1 MRQGQN
7 SKRSRGRGR
16 KPHNNFNRTMDSNG
30 PDVKI
35 RGTASHIHEKYQQL
49 ARDAHAS
56 GDRISAEN
64 YLQHAEHYHRVLV
77 AIQANAAQNA
87 ANAQQNANQSNGAGK
102 SNNQAEQN
110 GEESSTAEA
119 ASEGE
124 RSSGRSRRR
133 NGAAS
138 AESEKSSASADAAEA
153 KKESDKDSGKD
164 SGKDTKAG
172 DQAAA

>member
-16 KPHNNFNRTMDSNG
+16 KPHNNYNRTMDSNG

-87 ANAQQNANQSNGAGK
+87 ANAQQNANHANGAGK
-102 SNNQAEQN
+102 SNNQGEQN
-110 GEESSTAEA
+110 GEESAPVEA
-119 ASEGE
+119 AGEGE

-138 AESEKSSASADAAEA
+138 GNSEKSAATAEAAEA
-153 KKESDKDSGKD
+153 KKEAGKESGKESDKDAKE
-164 SGKDTKAG
+164 G